1 MKLPFILLG
10 SLLTT
15 VLAASGQVTAFDDD
29 FTGGSTVNSATPV
42 APTVTS
48 TSYEIIASKTYAPNP
63 PTIASGLQFGI
74 ATTGGGGGEAQALFS
89 ATPVT
94 LSTAG
99 DYIRLTITF
108 TNINGLLTQRGQF
121 GIGLFN
127 SSGEFPWAGGLN
139 GTADNKGEHTEAAL
153 GAAQLWTGYLALTDW
168 TDDNKHSRIFSRLPQ
183 TGPDNW
189 NRNQV
194 TAVTGNLSAIYGYS
208 NPREVGVNSASA
220 DPNLGMTVG
229 GVYTD
234 VLTFTL
240 QEDGSI
246 QILNDIYENDPTG
259 TLLSTQ
265 TANTGTT
272 PLTNSFDAFSIG
284 FRSAGNTT
292 PTTIDISS
300 INVVK
305 FIQSEATC
313 ISAAFKNAALMVQG
327 QTNGSVDINIPLN
340 ATSGGPLSVNL
351 ISTNPAAAFPA
362 GAPGGTLT
370 VTFPQDSPYNTTNIP
385 ITVADTGSTF
395 FYLSNAT
402 APACISELA
411 SSSEVDV
418 VCGTVSLTPSTL
430 ALQTGQSDQFV
441 TVELTT
447 GMNQSGPVSVT
458 INNSD
463 PSVATLQTYTVTFPQ
478 GGQDSTNILVNALSA
493 GNTALTLTDLVSSG
507 CGILSTSLVTVACD
521 PITISP
527 ATLISLVGQTSQILT
542 VSIPAYA
549 NQSGAVTVDLKSL
562 NPSVVVPQG
571 SVGDTLS
578 LTFPAGGTNKLFVSL
593 NVLTPGM
600 ATLVLTNNNSA
611 AGCSSLLDNSTVAI
625 TVPATNPTTTKTEG
639 FDSEINATA
648 NGWVEYFSRDNGE
661 NYGFSLTS
669 FAGGSGGEAGG
680 SFVRYTNR
688 NYYADTNIGG
698 LTLNDHMSASGTLA
712 INPPSENAAF
722 TIGFFNTADPA
733 GNRNIMGFGLAD
745 GSFPHQRISATVGL
759 STATFRETFGPS
771 QLFPPEINT
780 WSFTYDP
787 TAGAT
792 GNGRLTLTYT
802 ANGSEWTVDI
812 DLTAADRL
820 AGANFNAFG
829 MLVRGVSGLDTVNQM
844 GIFMDDLS
852 YTKGSP
858 IVTAPD
864 SIPLHLTADGTHL
877 TLTWGDPEF
886 SLAFST
892 NVNGPYIKIPEAT
905 SPFETNAIGTTGFF
919 RLVWP

>member
-15 VLAASGQVTAFDDD
+15 TFAASGQITAFEDD
-29 FTGGSTVNSATPV
+29 FTGGSTVNSATPL

-48 TSYEIIASKTYAPNP
+48 TSYEIISSKTYTPNP
-63 PTIASGLQFGI
+63 PTIDSGLQFGI

-94 LSTAG
+94 FSTAG
-99 DYIRLTITF
+99 DYIQLTVTF
-108 TNINGLLTQRGQF
+108 TNISGLLTQRGQF
-121 GIGLFN
+121 GIGMFN
-127 SSGEFPWAGGLN
+127 SSGFLPWSGGLN
-139 GTADNKGEHTEAAL
+139 GTADNKSDHNEAAI
-153 GAAQLWTGYLALTDW
+153 GAAQNWVGYLALTDW
-168 TDDNKHSRIFSRLPQ
+168 TDDNKHSRIFTRLPQ

-194 TAVTGNLSAIYGYS
+194 TAVPGNLSSIYGYS
-208 NPREVGVNSASA
+208 NPREAGVNSSSA
-220 DPNLGMTVG
+220 VPNLGMTEG
-229 GVYTD
+229 AVYTD
-234 VLTFTL
+234 VLTLTL

-246 QILNDIYENDPTG
+246 QIINDIYEDNPAG

-284 FRSAGNTT
+284 FRSAGNTS
-292 PTTIDISS
+292 PTVIDISS
-300 INVVK
+300 IKVVK

-313 ISAAFKNAALMVQG
+313 ISAAFKNAASMVEG

-340 ATSGGPLSVNL
+340 ATSGGPLSVSL
-351 ISTNPAAAFPA
+351 ISTNPAAAYPG

-385 ITVADTGSTF
+385 ITVASTGSTF

-402 APACISELA
+402 ASACISDQA
-411 SSSEVDV
+411 FSSPVDV
-418 VCGTVSLTPSTL
+418 VCGTVSLTPSIL
-430 ALQTGQSDQFV
+430 ALQTGQADQFV

-478 GGQDSTNILVNALSA
+478 GGQDSTNIIVNALAA
-493 GNTALTLTDLVSSG
+493 GNTTLTLTDLVSSG

-578 LTFPAGGTNKLFVSL
+578 LTFPAGGTNKLLVSL

-600 ATLVLTNNNSA
+600 ATLVLTNNDSA
-611 AGCSSLLDNSTVAI
+611 VGCSSLLNNSTVAI
-625 TVPATNPTTTKTEG
+625 TVPVTNPTTTKIEG
-639 FDSEINATA
+639 FDSEVSAAA
-648 NGWVEYFSRDNGE
+648 NGWVEYLSRDNGE
-661 NYGFSLTS
+661 NYGFSLTG
-669 FAGGSGGEAGG
+669 FAGGSEGEAGG
-680 SFVRYTNR
+680 NFIRYTDR
-688 NYYADTNIGG
+688 SYYADTNIGG
-698 LTLNDHMSASGTLA
+698 LTLNDHISASGTLA
-712 INPPSENAAF
+712 INPPSQNAAF

-733 GNRNIMGFGLAD
+733 GNRNILGIGLAD

-759 STATFRETFGPS
+759 STTTFRETFGPS

-780 WSFTYDP
+780 WSFIYDP

-792 GNGRLTLTYT
+792 GSGRLTLTYT
-802 ANGSEWTVDI
+802 ANGSEWTAEI
-812 DLTAADRL
+812 DLTAADRM

-829 MLVRGVSGLDTVNQM
+829 MLVRATSGLDTENQM
-844 GIFMDDLS
+844 GIYMDDLT

-858 IVTAPD
+858 IVTIPT
-864 SIPLHLTADGTHL
+864 SIPLQLTADGTHL
-877 TLTWGDPEF
+877 TLTWGNPEF
-886 SLAFST
+886 SLGFAT
-892 NVNGPYIKIPEAT
+892 NVAGPYIKIPEAV
-905 SPFETNAIGTTGFF
+905 SPFETNATGATGFF